1 VPPTKES
8 LGIRGIATIA
18 LIFLSNHFSLRVYL
32 LLNIVKRK
40 GGINILKRLSATNR
54 ILINAT
60 YSRG

>member
-8 LGIRGIATIA
+8 HGIRGIATIA

-32 LLNIVKRK
+32 LLNIVERK
-40 GGINILKRLSATNR
+40 DGFNILKRLSATNR

-60 YSRG
+60 YCR